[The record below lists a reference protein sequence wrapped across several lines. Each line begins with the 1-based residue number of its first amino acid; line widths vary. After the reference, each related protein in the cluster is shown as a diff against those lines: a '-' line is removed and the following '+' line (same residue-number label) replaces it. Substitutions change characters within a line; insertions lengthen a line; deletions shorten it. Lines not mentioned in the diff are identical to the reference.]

1 MLSALKMELLLRKN
15 ELENQVIETIYFGGG
30 TPSLLATED
39 IKGLINLIKT
49 NYKVSEH
56 PEITLEANPDD
67 LNSEKIVALAKS
79 SVNRLS
85 IGVQSFFDD
94 DLKSMNRTHSAQEA
108 KKCLYE
114 AQKYFDNI
122 TIDLIYGIPNM
133 SLEKWDD
140 NLNTTFD
147 FGIRHLST
155 YALTVEPK
163 TALHSFIKKG
173 IYPPVDEGLALQ
185 HFNQLVAETKQQGF
199 IHYEISNFAKPN
211 YFSQHNTSYW
221 SGKHYIGIG
230 PSAHSY
236 DGKCRSWNISNN
248 SKYIKSLGQN
258 ELPQELETL
267 TETDRYN
274 EYIMT
279 GLRTIWGIS
288 IEVIKKEF
296 GTHYAEHFAKSSQH
310 FIDKKLLIREGTI
323 ITTSEKGKFLCDGIA
338 SDLFVLSKD

>member
-1 MLSALKMELLLRKN
+1 MNLKIRLLR
-15 ELENQVIETIYFGGG
+15 LFILVVAHQVYW
-30 TPSLLATED
+30 ATED
-39 IKGLINLIKT
+39 IEGLINLIRT
-49 NYKVSEH
+49 NYKVSDH

-67 LNSEKIVALAKS
+67 LNSEKIVALSKS

-108 KKCLYE
+108 KKCLIE
-114 AQKYFDNI
+114 AQQYFDNI
-122 TIDLIYGIPNM
+122 TIDLIYGIPTM
-133 SLEKWDD
+133 SLEKWHD
-140 NLNTTFD
+140 NLHTAFN
-147 FGIRHLST
+147 FGVRHLST

-173 IYPPVDEGLALQ
+173 SYPPVDEGLALQ
-185 HFNQLVAETKQQGF
+185 HFNHLIAETKQQGF

-258 ELPQELETL
+258 ELPQERETL

-279 GLRTIWGIS
+279 GLRTIHGVS
-288 IEVIKKEF
+288 LEVIRTEF
-296 GTHYAEHFAKSSQH
+296 GAPYVAHFTQSSQH
-310 FIDKKLLIREGTI
+310 FIENDLLLREGMVI
-323 ITTSEKGKFLCDGIA
+323 KTSDKGKFLCDGIA
-338 SDLFVLSKD
+338 SDLFVLAKGELSN